1 MKPDELIARY
11 SLVGLEARAVRLM
24 HEWCSAV
31 EKMLP
36 GHAKPS
42 VGRGDP
48 RRTHFFKVCYKMCR
62 ETEAF
67 IPESEHPLYVRA
79 QIDILRSIKLRK
91 GHANVDVVCLAGD
104 RAWRRW
110 KVWKKKY
117 DGLVAMRTPKADER
131 VPKAPM
137 PKVSAA
143 LRKTREYLRRSG
155 RLPMT
160 PDSAAA
166 MRSDGSLAVAL
177 NAGLVSPYYLVLSP
191 SCRGLLSSPG
201 GLGFDVEVYS
211 ASLDESA
218 VKLFEEVF
226 PDEPSRPRTGTP

>member
-1 MKPDELIARY
+1 MKPEEVITKY

-24 HEWCSAV
+24 QLWSDTV
-31 EKMLP
+31 SKMLP

-42 VGRGDP
+42 APKGDP
-48 RRTHFFKVCYKMCR
+48 RRTHAFKVCYKMCR

-67 IPESEHPLYVRA
+67 ICESEHGLYVRA
-79 QIDILRSIKLRK
+79 QIDILRSIKLK
-91 GHANVDVVCLAGD
+91 NGHANVDVVCLAGD

-117 DGLVAMRTPKADER
+117 DSLVCMRTPKSDDH
-131 VPKAPM
+131 VPRAPM
-137 PKVSAA
+137 PKVAAA
-143 LRKTREYLRRSG
+143 LRKTREYLRKTG

-160 PDSAAA
+160 AESMES

-177 NAGLVSPYYLVLSP
+177 NAGMVSPYYLVLSP
-191 SCRGLLSSPG
+191 SCTGLVASG
-201 GLGFDVEVYS
+201 VGLGFDVAVYS
-211 ASLDESA
+211 KSLDESA

-226 PDEPSRPRTGTP
+226 PDEPTRPSPETP